1 MKPNILTEMKSNVI
15 HNVGTFGFY
24 YPFVFLLFIFT
35 FIFPDNNSTQ
45 TTTTTT
51 SAYLQVNQA
60 NTESNL
66 SMNKA
71 SVGIKI
77 ACFTMIAIG
86 IAISSSVLVMSDR
99 LDSRSKLWMSLPG
112 LLFVVV
118 NGMAVFMLVEKFDD
132 IINNYVG
139 YGYTSVM
146 QWITLTHVIFA
157 MCLWYNTL
165 LINLLSVEALVGLI
179 LLGMNVFLHKWL
191 YVFRTGG

>member
-24 YPFVFLLFIFT
+24 FPFVFLLFIFT
-35 FIFPDNNSTQ
+35 FIFPDNNTTQ

-51 SAYLQVNQA
+51 SAYQQVNQA
-60 NTESNL
+60 NTESNM

-77 ACFTMIAIG
+77 ACFTMIAI
-86 IAISSSVLVMSDR
+86 SSSVLVMSDR
-99 LDSRSKLWMSLPG
+99 LDAKSKVWMSLPG
-112 LLFVVV
+112 LLFVIV
-118 NGMAVFMLVEKFDD
+118 NGMVVFMLVEKFND

-165 LINLLSVEALVGLI
+165 IINLLSLQALVGLI